1 LHRQCDQ
8 QFAPLTSS
16 RHNGFAFVPEG
27 LYLDRWF
34 NAINPSQEGRPVGR
48 RCGFDAKDAEEIFEL
63 R

>member
-1 LHRQCDQ
+1 LC
-8 QFAPLTSS
+8 
-16 RHNGFAFVPEG
+16 
-27 LYLDRWF
+27 LDRWF